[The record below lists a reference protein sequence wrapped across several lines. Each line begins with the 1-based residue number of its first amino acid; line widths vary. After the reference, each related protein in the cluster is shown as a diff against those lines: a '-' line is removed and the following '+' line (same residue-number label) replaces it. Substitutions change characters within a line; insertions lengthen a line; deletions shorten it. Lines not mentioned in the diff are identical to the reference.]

1 MADYYPL
8 LAKAVASLKDPTPE
22 ARQAIYERARKALSG
37 QLRSLDPPIPEEAI
51 EREAQA
57 LEVAVAQLET
67 EVAAHSTSENVLRPA
82 ESDPYALRPSAGSPM
97 AISQANGPNAPPPEP
112 FEPNA
117 KSQAGFL
124 PSELAED
131 TSKPPR
137 TSPLRVRRKASEK
150 RLKEAADYSAT
161 PPFETGPTWPGSDGI
176 ADPSNPEPELLASQ
190 ASDLSGSTPGPE
202 RSNGLPKMRVEGHSS
217 FALESQRGN
226 GQKKRLIALVS
237 IVGLFVTLIGIA
249 AYRLRDRPEDL
260 VHVQPPP
267 VQGEAAPQGKI
278 ADRVGG
284 NRVRPGSS
292 SSSTGVS
299 DPERSG
305 TVAVNPPLPVAR
317 RAALLVQ
324 APDEPNKVSTYT
336 GTVIWRAENVSS
348 GPDEPLRTAVHA
360 EIEIPE
366 EKFRAEVMIQ
376 KNFDGTLPASHTV
389 KLVFVVPDGSP
400 LGNIKQISALQMRQK
415 DTPTGETLKGITVP
429 VVENSFLIGLAR
441 GDAEASNL
449 ERLRSREWLDVPM
462 VLANGRIAKLTFEKG
477 PSGQRAF
484 DDAIA
489 SWRAQ

>member
-8 LAKAVASLKDPTPE
+8 LAKAVAGLKDPTPE
-22 ARQAIYERARKALSG
+22 ARQAIYEHARKALFG
-37 QLRSLDPPIPEEAI
+37 QLRSLDPPIPDEAI

-67 EVAAHSTSENVLRPA
+67 EVAAHSTSENVLRTA
-82 ESDPYALRPSAGSPM
+82 ESDLYALRPTAGSPV
-97 AISQANGPNAPPPEP
+97 ATSQANGPNAPPPEP
-112 FEPNA
+112 FVHNA
-117 KSQAGFL
+117 KSQAGFF

-137 TSPLRVRRKASEK
+137 TLRVRRRTSEN
-150 RLKEAADYSAT
+150 RLNEAADYSAA
-161 PPFETGPTWPGSDGI
+161 PPFETGPMWQSSNGIPG
-176 ADPSNPEPELLASQ
+176 PSNPEPEPLASE
-190 ASDLSGSTPGPE
+190 ASDLSGSTPSPE
-202 RSNGLPKMRVEGHSS
+202 RSPKMRVEGHSS
-217 FALESQRGN
+217 FAIEPQRSK
-226 GQKKRLIALVS
+226 GQKKRLIALAS
-237 IVGLFVTLIGIA
+237 IVGLFAILIGIA

-260 VHVQPPP
+260 VRVQPTP
-267 VQGEAAPQGKI
+267 VQGEAASQGKI

-284 NRVRPGSS
+284 DRVRPGSS
-292 SSSTGVS
+292 SSSTESSTGVS
-299 DPERSG
+299 GPERFVTG
-305 TVAVNPPLPVAR
+305 AVNPPLAVAR

-324 APDEPNKVSTYT
+324 APDEPNKVSTYI

-360 EIEIPE
+360 EIEIPK

-389 KLVFVVPDGSP
+389 KLVFVLPDDSP
-400 LGNIKQISALQMRQK
+400 LGNIRQISALQMRQE
-415 DTPTGETLKGITVP
+415 DTPTGETLKGTTVP
-429 VVENSFLIGLAR
+429 IVENSFLIGLAR

-477 PSGQRAF
+477 PSGQRVF

-489 SWRAQ
+489 SWQAQ